1 MYTERDCSAGL
12 HDYRQI
18 GKPYSKIRRNANWI
32 DWLLGTQF
40 DLSQK
45 YVTLAC
51 TLCGDAFEVQC
62 EDIAPEDEHETIIH
76 NLHEEE

>member
-1 MYTERDCSAGL
+1 MYTERDCSADL

-18 GKPYSKIRRNANWI
+18 GKPYSKLKRDAFWL

-40 DLSQK
+40 DLSQC

-51 TLCGDAFEVQC
+51 TLCGDAFEIQC
-62 EDIAPEDEHETIIH
+62 EDITPQEQEQTLIH
-76 NLHEEE
+76 DLHEEE